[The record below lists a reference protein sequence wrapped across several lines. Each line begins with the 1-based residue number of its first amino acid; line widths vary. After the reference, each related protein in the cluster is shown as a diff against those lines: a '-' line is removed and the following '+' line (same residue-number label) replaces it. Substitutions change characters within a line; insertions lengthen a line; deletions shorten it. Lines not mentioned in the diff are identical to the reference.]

1 VGPRRTASISSRRTF
16 EALGA
21 SGRRGG
27 SGPVRLRFLAD
38 QAGDERCRVAYA
50 ISRRTGGAVARNR
63 LRRRL
68 RAAVDQVVGEMA
80 PGAYLI
86 SPDATAIDMDF
97 NELID
102 SLRRSVKAAG
112 ATREDDR

>member
-1 VGPRRTASISSRRTF
+1 
-16 EALGA
+16 
-21 SGRRGG
+21 
-27 SGPVRLRFLAD
+27 
-38 QAGDERCRVAYA
+38 VAYA
-50 ISRRTGGAVARNR
+50 IPRRMGGAVVRNR
-63 LRRRL
+63 IRRRL
-68 RAAVDQVVGEMA
+68 RAAVDQVSEEMA

-102 SLRRSVKAAG
+102 RLRKSLSAAG